1 MRKAIVE
8 RASSY
13 ATGKRCD
20 IERITHRLEEGH
32 WRRAERYLAGGLS
45 YCKHGSEDEQERC
58 LSCLGTLTRAKALC
72 VDTVKQNRPLLT
84 LALV

>member
-1 MRKAIVE
+1 MRKATVE

-45 YCKHGSEDEQERC
+45 YCTSGSGGGIEV
-58 LSCLGTLTRAKALC
+58 LSNQVPLSYLTEAGL
-72 VDTVKQNRPLLT
+72 
-84 LALV
+84 